1 MMAFSSDILQTT
13 GPTKA
18 QGFYLSYDRD
28 SLPMT
33 VVVVVEFVSSSLSL
47 LKNKIG
53 SSCYTHHQREKFHA
67 WQQQNETEKTFAT
80 IPIHSFELFF
90 LFFNTLVINCQK
102 VREKKRRRDAFLMYT
117 QRQ

>member
-1 MMAFSSDILQTT
+1 VVVLLGQKIRVTIQVELLGERSARREMMAFSSDILQTT

-80 IPIHSFELFF
+80 IQIHSF
-90 LFFNTLVINCQK
+90 
-102 VREKKRRRDAFLMYT
+102 
-117 QRQ
+117 